1 MTNTSSAP
9 DMANPANPANRAA
22 DLAADRKAAD
32 IVVLDLRGRSSITD
46 YFVVCTGRSDIQV
59 RAICERVREG
69 MKDAGLGA
77 LSVEGAEH
85 GHWGL
90 LDFGEVVVHV
100 FQSETREL
108 YDLERLWSD
117 APRWTYESAPAIEQT
132 SA

>member
-1 MTNTSSAP
+1 M
-9 DMANPANPANRAA
+9 
-22 DLAADRKAAD
+22 
-32 IVVLDLRGRSSITD
+32 
-46 YFVVCTGRSDIQV
+46 VCTGRSDIQV

-69 MKDAGLGA
+69 MKAAGHGA
-77 LSVEGAEH
+77 LSIEGAEH

-108 YDLERLWSD
+108 YDLERLWSE
-117 APRWTYESAPAIEQT
+117 APRWTYESGPAIEQN

>member
-1 MTNTSSAP
+1 MTTPSSASDTANP
-9 DMANPANPANRAA
+9 TNPANLAA
-22 DLAADRKAAD
+22 ELAADRKADD

-69 MKDAGLGA
+69 MKDAGHGA
-77 LSVEGAEH
+77 LSIEGAEH

-100 FQSETREL
+100 FQSETRDL
-108 YDLERLWSD
+108 YDLERLWSE
-117 APRWTYESAPAIEQT
+117 APRWTYESAPAIEQN
-132 SA
+132 SV